1 MTYNDMRIV
10 LTGASSGIGAALA
23 RQLAAEGARLV
34 LAARNEDNLAAVAKT
49 CHELGGETLVVPTDV
64 TDQAQCQALIGRAV
78 AAWGGLD
85 ALFLNAGVSMWSRF
99 EDVTDITFFERIM
112 AVNYFGVVYCTHYA
126 LPHLQATRGRLVVV
140 TSSAAK
146 TGAPLHS
153 GYAASKHAVHG
164 FFDALR
170 AELLGSG
177 VSITLAVPMFVRT
190 DIRLHGFQGDGSHP
204 KTDPYDDSKSMSA
217 DEAARITIKAARKR
231 KREVLMTLELQAA
244 VKLRPFV
251 PGLIDRIARRK
262 VGLD

>member
-1 MTYNDMRIV
+1 MTYRDMRIV

-34 LAARNEDNLAAVAKT
+34 LAARNEENLAAVARA
-49 CHELGGETLVVPTDV
+49 CNELGGETLVVPTDV
-64 TDQAQCQALIGRAV
+64 TDQAQCQALISRTV
-78 AAWGGLD
+78 EAWGGLD
-85 ALFLNAGVSMWSRF
+85 ALFINAGISMWARF
-99 EDVTDITFFERIM
+99 EDVTEITFFERIM
-112 AVNYFGVVYCTHYA
+112 AVNYFGAVYCTHYA
-126 LPHLQATRGRLVVV
+126 LPHLKATRGRLVVV
-140 TSSAAK
+140 SSSAAK
-146 TGAPLHS
+146 TGAPLHT

-177 VSITLAVPMFVRT
+177 VSITLAVPLFVRT

-204 KTDPYDDSKSMSA
+204 TADPYDDSKSMSA

-231 KREVLMTLELQAA
+231 KREVLMTLELHAA

-262 VGLD
+262 VGLK